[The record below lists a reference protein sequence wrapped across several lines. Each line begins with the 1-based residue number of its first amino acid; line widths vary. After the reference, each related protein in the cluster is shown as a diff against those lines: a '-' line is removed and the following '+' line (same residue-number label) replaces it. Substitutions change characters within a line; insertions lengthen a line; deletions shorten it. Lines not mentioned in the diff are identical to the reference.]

1 MQRVCVLYE
10 DQRGPRQGFG
20 LHTLVKACVSDA
32 LAEQPRHLIEKA
44 LSDYR
49 PLKGYANL
57 LKACREEL
65 DLISSDGCPVVAVF
79 DNDQIRRLLK
89 LPANAPDER
98 VIQEIRKGGSKPDRL
113 FIVLLKQNL
122 ESVLHAAHECDPS
135 MDPKRIELATGKK
148 DLLERDALLAS
159 LTSERLRA
167 IRDCILQKLP
177 SFQMFVELLRKHLQV
192 SAKPRRP
199 RSPPDRS

>member
-20 LHTLVKACVSDA
+20 LHALVKSCVSDA
-32 LAEQPRHLIEKA
+32 LAGQPRHLIEKA

-65 DLISSDGCPVVAVF
+65 DLIASDGCPVVAVF
-79 DNDQIRRLLK
+79 DNDQIRHLLK
-89 LPANAPDER
+89 LPQKAPDER
-98 VIQEIRKGGSKPDRL
+98 VIQEIRKGGSKSDRL
-113 FIVLLKQNL
+113 FVLLLKQNM

-135 MDPKRIELATGKK
+135 IDPHRIELATARK
-148 DLLERDALLAS
+148 DLLERDAILAS

-167 IRDCILQKLP
+167 VRDCIRQKLP
-177 SFQMFVELLRKHLQV
+177 SFQMLVELLCRHMQAPSRTRK
-192 SAKPRRP
+192 SR
-199 RSPPDRS
+199 